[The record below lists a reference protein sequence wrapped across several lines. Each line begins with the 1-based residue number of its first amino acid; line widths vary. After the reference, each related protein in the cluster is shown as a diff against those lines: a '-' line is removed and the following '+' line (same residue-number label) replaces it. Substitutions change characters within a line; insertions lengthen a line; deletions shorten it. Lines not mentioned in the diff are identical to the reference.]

1 MNIENDDIPKLGIC
15 GLKNLG
21 NTCFM
26 NSILQLLLHNK
37 LFLLFTIKKSSDINF
52 EYEYQNFLYTS
63 QQTWL
68 CSQPELL
75 CGVFCQ

>member
-1 MNIENDDIPKLGIC
+1 MNIENNDIPKLGIC

-52 EYEYQNFLYTS
+52 EY
-63 QQTWL
+63 
-68 CSQPELL
+68 
-75 CGVFCQ
+75 

>member
-52 EYEYQNFLYTS
+52 EYEYQNFLYQS
-63 QQTWL
+63 SIL
-68 CSQPELL
+68 RIGDRERKRLKL
-75 CGVFCQ
+75 ND